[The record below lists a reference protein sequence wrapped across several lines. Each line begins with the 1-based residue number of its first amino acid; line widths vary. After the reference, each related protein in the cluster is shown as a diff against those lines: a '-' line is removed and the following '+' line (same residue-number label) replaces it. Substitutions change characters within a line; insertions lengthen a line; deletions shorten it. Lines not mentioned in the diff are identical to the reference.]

1 MSGVTRVFGSVLSF
15 VVLSVLLSPVLA
27 FGADATLVQQI
38 GDLSSEVADAVA
50 EEVSVVPVS
59 SDIDARTTPIIV
71 APGKAFVV
79 RGRPGQVAG
88 LSGAER
94 QAIRQAYDAGQT
106 ILLLHASM
114 HDIEALHVL
123 VKEGVTHTST
133 TDSTVLAYA
142 LRQENNIPTV
152 RIVHNL
158 RPSLREAIDPEFEDK
173 GALQRALDAIISEL
187 TRPPVLAAAPRAPAA
202 GPVDWGQTPVQSNV
216 LTATGNGNYNAPIDI
231 YALHSCQGN
240 QGKGFDYYLVNTGG
254 DWTATDAAWT
264 SASTET
270 NPTEITN
277 PNNQG
282 NLSIN
287 YQAGTEFCGAGFPV
301 SRAFEA
307 VEAAEGFERI
317 CVYIPYPLWYEVD
330 IVPPAGPTVK
340 QVNAAPAGDQGQS
353 ASYSSRLQLQ
363 YRG

>member
-114 HDIEALHVL
+114 H
-123 VKEGVTHTST
+123 
-133 TDSTVLAYA
+133 
-142 LRQENNIPTV
+142 
-152 RIVHNL
+152 
-158 RPSLREAIDPEFEDK
+158 
-173 GALQRALDAIISEL
+173 
-187 TRPPVLAAAPRAPAA
+187 
-202 GPVDWGQTPVQSNV
+202 
-216 LTATGNGNYNAPIDI
+216 
-231 YALHSCQGN
+231 
-240 QGKGFDYYLVNTGG
+240 YLVNTGG